1 MRNPDFSS
9 DFHLFGVEWLPTGF
23 KFYVDNELIGYM
35 SPPPGGF
42 WEMGG
47 FEGENIWN
55 LTGNGTR
62 IAPFDHP
69 VMSLCPK
76 LFMLFQMGYS
86 RSGGF
91 SAVSFHPGRR
101 GRWQHVSRLVY
112 QPAFRRTT

>member
-1 MRNPDFSS
+1 MEIKKKNLNTIQVEDKSYTEFFFRVLSHPDFSS
-9 DFHLFGVEWLPTGF
+9 DFHLFGLEWSPTGF
-23 KFYVDNELIGYM
+23 EFSVDNVLIGSM

-69 VMSLCPK
+69 VISVGLNFY
-76 LFMLFQMGYS
+76 LIL
-86 RSGGF
+86 
-91 SAVSFHPGRR
+91 
-101 GRWQHVSRLVY
+101 
-112 QPAFRRTT
+112 